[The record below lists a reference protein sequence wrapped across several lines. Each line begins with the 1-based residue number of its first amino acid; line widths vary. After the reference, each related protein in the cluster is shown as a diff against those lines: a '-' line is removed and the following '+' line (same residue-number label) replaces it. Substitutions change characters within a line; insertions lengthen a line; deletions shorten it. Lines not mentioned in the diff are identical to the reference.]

1 MTTQLLASE
10 LTNLVQESKRKHN
23 DLRQAAERSL
33 EELKG
38 IRGGNE
44 SQVAAGMHACSLL
57 FVGPCAHADNLSELA
72 QRVTFVNPFII
83 ACGSKNAKFTG
94 IAIVCL
100 LRLIMSSAL
109 PRSKLSPVLEALREA
124 TSSGLDVQLKILQ
137 ALPTLLQNYATEI
150 KGDLLVTALNIC
162 FILQSSKNGIVNN
175 TSAATLQQLVVSVF
189 DKVVVEDRSTA
200 ESTNYVGEAPT
211 RDGNVQLPSA
221 AMDAYRIFNDICLLT
236 ENQRPEYL
244 RFTGLPQTFGLELIE
259 SVLTNHAAIFSTHP
273 EQAHVLR
280 VRVMPF
286 LISAL
291 SNKINFATSVRL
303 VRILYTLLRRHL
315 NTLHSE
321 GGEALEILTHLLD
334 QDMALWRRALCME
347 VFRGIFGEP
356 GLLRRIYL
364 LYDDT
369 EGQKNALKD
378 LTAAFVRI
386 STEKPAVI
394 GLTHQSTI
402 PVANPYGSLG
412 SSTDQAMLEASGV
425 TGIISGSVSDGSN
438 TGISSQFSTMRVPCI
453 DQLDKTDPPSI
464 PESYVYAL
472 TLSCITSLSEGLAK
486 FILPLTVPGEGRSR
500 RRPKTSDAERSSPA
514 TIAEEEGEPTKTN
527 LDRVVSSNS
536 LERSGSFKR
545 NPIPVNPLA
554 LKDHPLHQEVQIC
567 AKMVDE
573 CWPAIL
579 ATCSTFLYAALDSEY
594 YHGLVRAFQKFA
606 HVAGLLQLATPR
618 DAFLTT
624 LGKAAVPPNVFT
636 ACLGAGSSKPMVSTP
651 ATEAPNGILGN
662 ARGLLSVENLVTPV
676 GAAGERQRQASI
688 DANAVPQTL
697 NTRNL
702 LCLRALLNLGI
713 ALGPTLGSSWRIVL
727 ETMQQADFI
736 LFSTG
741 EIAGRTPIAT
751 KGQDA
756 RAENEANSLLA
767 NFGTEVKQ
775 VKTAGTRLLES
786 TVDFPNEP
794 FLEVV
799 NAICNLLER
808 LPDDASEPSSRPN
821 SPPSQTL
828 SPPGQGG
835 LRTPTGQHRR
845 MLSIS
850 TQSAVSPNIEDQFA
864 LAKLGDVANINI
876 DRLLSYSPGLSGWTR
891 FTSELVNMLSAAPA
905 SPQVRRR
912 AADILVDLVLNAA
925 KVAANL
931 SDELRSKVQQRLL
944 EALRDSLLPLQ
955 KEERASSIT
964 NYATDVDIHKVILE
978 GLKSLL
984 DDSGETL
991 ISGWDV
997 AFEIIGSIFIKKR
1010 FANDTNKG
1018 ADAQSTVVLTRSSKL
1033 IRSSFSSLQLIS
1045 SDFLSSLPNS
1055 CFLILVDTLYKFC
1068 SQDDDL
1074 NIALTTVTFFW
1085 VLSDFLSGKNKSLP
1099 ITDSLIGG
1107 ADDFSLAAKA
1117 ADSQDPSSDAALW
1130 MLLLLRLTNVTADDR
1145 LELRNS
1151 ATHTLLR
1158 IFDAYGD
1165 RLSPEGWAICIK
1177 SVIFRLLSSVE
1188 TELGSVSEQ
1197 EVEEKERVEWHD
1209 TAVVVINGI
1218 SGLLANY
1225 LDVLTVHPTFNSYWQ
1240 QLLGHFASLLD
1251 FQVLEINT
1259 ATFKALTQMLSQSQ
1273 NGAKQN
1279 FNKTTIDLAWDLW
1292 ARGIP
1297 ISEQTDKSRALDN
1310 QNCLLAYV
1318 AALRDV
1324 YRLIQSDLGLERV
1337 SRMLILLREA
1347 MQQASP
1353 GSFVA
1358 DIEYLT
1364 PLQGQ
1369 ILDVLKVLRTDIA
1382 GAPSA
1387 LVKQTAE
1394 FAPQPRRTQKRTY
1407 VAMSKASML
1416 MLESFIVGHAADL
1429 DIYSSGAF
1437 LAALTSLSK
1446 PIVLKYQFTT
1456 VTKSV
1461 QPWKQATMSTLAIL
1475 GATMQ
1480 QLRNLEVPRAMLQDI
1495 WRMIV
1500 TIANGIT
1507 SADCDVPPERINLAE
1522 DEDFDISSFI
1532 KLRELTIP
1540 SMGAEVVPDMTRKLF
1555 AESLF
1560 RISIIHAP
1568 APAESK
1574 IIYGNNLEGHGLAT
1588 VYEARSGRTVDASPT
1603 YRHRMAYVCL
1613 DELFS
1618 LVMSHDEATTPQ
1630 IMVQPP
1636 TPAFF
1641 PPPGQPSSQKAG
1653 GGMMEA
1659 PHSLHVRLARTAAP
1673 YLILRAAMTLR
1684 AYIADQPLRGQ
1695 MPQPLSQRKELKRIL
1710 ERLAELKSESE
1721 AIPDCANVESE
1732 SRKHLLRL
1740 YPLIV
1745 DAVRVAG
1752 CSGDAGVGA
1761 LLGRALNVV
1770 GGELGM

>member
-38 IRGGNE
+38 IRGANE
-44 SQVAAGMHACSLL
+44 SQIAA
-57 FVGPCAHADNLSELA
+57 ELA
-72 QRVTFVNPFII
+72 QRVNFVNPFII

-124 TSSGLDVQLKILQ
+124 TSAGLDVQLKILQ
-137 ALPTLLQNYATEI
+137 ALPTLLQNYAVEI
-150 KGDLLVTALNIC
+150 KGDLLITALNIC

-189 DKVVVEDRSTA
+189 DKVVAEDKSTA
-200 ESTNYVGEAPT
+200 QAQAHYVGEAPT
-211 RDGNVQLPSA
+211 RDGAVQLPSA
-221 AMDAYRIFNDICLLT
+221 AMDAYRIFNDICLMT

-291 SNKINFATSVRL
+291 SSKTNFATSVRL

-334 QDMALWRRALCME
+334 QDTALWRRALCME

-356 GLLRRIYL
+356 GLLRRIYM
-364 LYDDT
+364 LYDGT
-369 EGQKNALKD
+369 EGQKNTLKD

-402 PVANPYGSLG
+402 PVANPYANLG

-438 TGISSQFSTMRVPCI
+438 TGISSHFSTMRVPCI

-486 FILPLTVPGEGRSR
+486 FILPLTVPGEGVPVDGR
-500 RRPKTSDAERSSPA
+500 RRPMLREAPQQLYWRKRPSP
-514 TIAEEEGEPTKTN
+514 PKTN
-527 LDRVVSSNS
+527 LDRVATANS

-545 NPIPVNPLA
+545 NPVPVNPLA

-567 AKMVDE
+567 ARMVDE

-579 ATCSTFLYAALDSEY
+579 ATCSTFLYASLDSEY

-636 ACLGAGSSKPMVSTP
+636 ACLGAGSSKPTVSTP
-651 ATEAPNGILGN
+651 AIEAPNTILGN

-676 GAAGERQRQASI
+676 GAAGERQRQASF
-688 DANAVPQTL
+688 DANSIPQTL

-727 ETMQQADFI
+727 GTMQQADFI

-751 KGQDA
+751 KGQDS
-756 RAENEANSLLA
+756 RAEGEANMLLA
-767 NFGTEVKQ
+767 NFGTE
-775 VKTAGTRLLES
+775 
-786 TVDFPNEP
+786 
-794 FLEVV
+794 
-799 NAICNLLER
+799 
-808 LPDDASEPSSRPN
+808 SRPLGRGCLKAQ
-821 SPPSQTL
+821 STSRTRRFWRSLMASATYWKDSPTIFQSHRADPTRPPSQALT
-828 SPPGQGG
+828 P
-835 LRTPTGQHRR
+835 PTGQHRH

-850 TQSAVSPNIEDQFA
+850 TQAAVGPNIEDQFA

-876 DRLLSYSPGLSGWTR
+876 DRLLAYSPDLSGWTR
-891 FTSELVNMLSAAPA
+891 FTSELVNMLSSA
-905 SPQVRRR
+905 SVFPQVRRR

-925 KVAANL
+925 KVAASL
-931 SDELRSKVQQRLL
+931 GDELRGKVQQRLL
-944 EALRDSLLPLQ
+944 EALRDSILPLQ

-964 NYATDVDIHKVILE
+964 NYATDVDIHKVLLE

-997 AFEIIGSIFIKKR
+997 AFEIIGSIFVKKR
-1010 FANDTNKG
+1010 FADDANKG
-1018 ADAQSTVVLTRSSKL
+1018 TELPSTVVLTRSSKL
-1033 IRSSFSSLQLIS
+1033 IRSSFSSLQLIC

-1055 CFLILVDTLYKFC
+1055 CFLLLVDTLYKFC

-1099 ITDSLIGG
+1099 ITDSLIGS
-1107 ADDFSLAAKA
+1107 ADDNSLAAKA
-1117 ADSQDPSSDAALW
+1117 ANSQDPSSDAALW
-1130 MLLLLRLTNVTADDR
+1130 MLLLLRLTNVSADDR

-1177 SVIFRLLSSVE
+1177 SVIFRLMSSIE
-1188 TELGSVSEQ
+1188 EQLGAVSEQ
-1197 EVEEKERVEWHD
+1197 EVEEQDQVEWHD
-1209 TAVVVINGI
+1209 TAVVVIDGI

-1259 ATFKALTQMLSQSQ
+1259 ATLKALTRILAQSQ

-1297 ISEQTDKSRALDN
+1297 VSVSRPAGKFKVPDN

-1324 YRLIQSDLGLERV
+1324 YRLIQFDMTLERV
-1337 SRMLILLREA
+1337 SRMLTLLREA

-1353 GSFVA
+1353 GPFVA
-1358 DIEYLT
+1358 DIEYVT

-1369 ILDVLKVLRTDIA
+1369 ILEVLKMLRADIA
-1382 GAPSA
+1382 GVPSA
-1387 LVKQTAE
+1387 LVKQASE
-1394 FAPQPRRTQKRTY
+1394 FVSLAFEEGVGTQQRTTQKRTY

-1416 MLESFIVGHAADL
+1416 MLESFIVGHASDL
-1429 DIYSSGAF
+1429 DIYSSVPVHDHDQIGAAMETGNDVGIGYSRGG
-1437 LAALTSLSK
+1437 LAGLGSLG
-1446 PIVLKYQFTT
+1446 I
-1456 VTKSV
+1456 
-1461 QPWKQATMSTLAIL
+1461 
-1475 GATMQ
+1475 
-1480 QLRNLEVPRAMLQDI
+1480 PRSMLQAV

-1500 TIANGIT
+1500 TIGNGIT
-1507 SADCDVPPERINLAE
+1507 SADCDVPADRIHLYE
-1522 DEDFDISSFI
+1522 DEEFDISCFNR
-1532 KLRELTIP
+1532 LRELVIP
-1540 SMGAEVVPDMTRKLF
+1540 WMGAEVVPDMTRKLY

-1560 RISIIHAP
+1560 RISMIHAP
-1568 APAESK
+1568 APAESAL
-1574 IIYGNNLEGHGLAT
+1574 IYGNNTEGHGLAT
-1588 VYEARSGRTVDASPT
+1588 VYKARSGRTVDATPT
-1603 YRHRMAYVCL
+1603 YRQRMAYVCL

-1618 LVMSHDEATTPQ
+1618 LVMSHDEVSTPQ
-1630 IMVQPP
+1630 ITVQPP
-1636 TPAFF
+1636 TPGF
-1641 PPPGQPSSQKAG
+1641 PPAGTLSSQKTG
-1653 GGMMEA
+1653 TESG
-1659 PHSLHVRLARTAAP
+1659 HSLRVRLARTAAP
-1673 YLILRAAMTLR
+1673 YLILRTALTLR
-1684 AYIADQPLRGQ
+1684 AYIADQPLRGR
-1695 MPQPLSQRKELKRIL
+1695 MPQPLSQRRELSRIL
-1710 ERLAELKSESE
+1710 ERLVELKSESE
-1721 AIPDCANVESE
+1721 AIPDCTNVESE
-1732 SRKHLLRL
+1732 TRKHMLRL

-1745 DAVRVAG
+1745 DATRVAG
-1752 CSGDAGVGA
+1752 CSGDAGIGA
-1761 LLGRALNVV
+1761 LLGRALDIV

>member
-1 MTTQLLASE
+1 
-10 LTNLVQESKRKHN
+10 
-23 DLRQAAERSL
+23 
-33 EELKG
+33 
-38 IRGGNE
+38 
-44 SQVAAGMHACSLL
+44 
-57 FVGPCAHADNLSELA
+57 
-72 QRVTFVNPFII
+72 
-83 ACGSKNAKFTG
+83 
-94 IAIVCL
+94 
-100 LRLIMSSAL
+100 
-109 PRSKLSPVLEALREA
+109 
-124 TSSGLDVQLKILQ
+124 
-137 ALPTLLQNYATEI
+137 
-150 KGDLLVTALNIC
+150 
-162 FILQSSKNGIVNN
+162 
-175 TSAATLQQLVVSVF
+175 
-189 DKVVVEDRSTA
+189 
-200 ESTNYVGEAPT
+200 
-211 RDGNVQLPSA
+211 
-221 AMDAYRIFNDICLLT
+221 
-236 ENQRPEYL
+236 
-244 RFTGLPQTFGLELIE
+244 
-259 SVLTNHAAIFSTHP
+259 
-273 EQAHVLR
+273 
-280 VRVMPF
+280 
-286 LISAL
+286 
-291 SNKINFATSVRL
+291 
-303 VRILYTLLRRHL
+303 
-315 NTLHSE
+315 
-321 GGEALEILTHLLD
+321 
-334 QDMALWRRALCME
+334 
-347 VFRGIFGEP
+347 
-356 GLLRRIYL
+356 
-364 LYDDT
+364 
-369 EGQKNALKD
+369 
-378 LTAAFVRI
+378 
-386 STEKPAVI
+386 
-394 GLTHQSTI
+394 
-402 PVANPYGSLG
+402 
-412 SSTDQAMLEASGV
+412 
-425 TGIISGSVSDGSN
+425 
-438 TGISSQFSTMRVPCI
+438 
-453 DQLDKTDPPSI
+453 
-464 PESYVYAL
+464 
-472 TLSCITSLSEGLAK
+472 
-486 FILPLTVPGEGRSR
+486 
-500 RRPKTSDAERSSPA
+500 
-514 TIAEEEGEPTKTN
+514 
-527 LDRVVSSNS
+527 
-536 LERSGSFKR
+536 
-545 NPIPVNPLA
+545 
-554 LKDHPLHQEVQIC
+554 
-567 AKMVDE
+567 MVDE

-636 ACLGAGSSKPMVSTP
+636 ACLGAGSSKPIVSTP
-651 ATEAPNGILGN
+651 ATETPNGILGN

-676 GAAGERQRQASI
+676 GAAGERQRQASL
-688 DANAVPQTL
+688 DANSIPQTL

-751 KGQDA
+751 KGQDS
-756 RAENEANSLLA
+756 RAESEANSLLA

-799 NAICNLLER
+799 DAICNLLER
-808 LPDDASEPSSRPN
+808 QPDDTSESSSRPN

-828 SPPGQGG
+828 TPPAQG

-850 TQSAVSPNIEDQFA
+850 TQAAVSPNIEDQFA

-876 DRLLSYSPGLSGWTR
+876 DRLLSYNPELSGWTR
-891 FTSELVNMLSAAPA
+891 FTSELVNMLCSAPA

-925 KVAANL
+925 KVADNL
-931 SDELRSKVQQRLL
+931 GDQLRSKVQQRLL

-955 KEERASSIT
+955 KEERISSIT

-1010 FANDTNKG
+1010 FADDTNKG
-1018 ADAQSTVVLTRSSKL
+1018 MDSQSSLVLTRSSKL

-1099 ITDSLIGG
+1099 ITDSLVGG
-1107 ADDFSLAAKA
+1107 VDDDALAAKA
-1117 ADSQDPSSDAALW
+1117 ADSQEPILQG
-1130 MLLLLRLTNVTADDR
+1130 
-1145 LELRNS
+1145 

-1188 TELGSVSEQ
+1188 EQLGSVSEQ

-1259 ATFKALTQMLSQSQ
+1259 ATFKALTQILSQSQ

-1297 ISEQTDKSRALDN
+1297 ISQPTEKSKALDN

-1324 YRLIQSDLGLERV
+1324 YRLIQSDLALERV

-1358 DIEYLT
+1358 DIEYVT

-1369 ILDVLKVLRTDIA
+1369 ILDVLKMLRTDIA
-1382 GAPSA
+1382 GVPSA
-1387 LVKQTAE
+1387 LIKQASE
-1394 FAPQPRRTQKRTY
+1394 FVSLAFDDDIGAQPRRTQKRTY

-1416 MLESFIVGHAADL
+1416 MLESFIVGHASDL

-1456 VTKSV
+1456 ITKSI
-1461 QPWKQATMSTLAIL
+1461 QPWKQATMSTLTIL

-1480 QLRNLEVPRAMLQDI
+1480 QLRHLDVPRSMLQDI

-1500 TIANGIT
+1500 TVANGIT
-1507 SADCDVPPERINLAE
+1507 SADCDVPAKRINLAE
-1522 DEDFDISSFI
+1522 DEDFDISSFN
-1532 KLRELTIP
+1532 KLRELATP
-1540 SMGAEVVPDMTRKLF
+1540 SMGAEVVPDMTRKLY

-1574 IIYGNNLEGHGLAT
+1574 IIYGHIPEGHGLAT
-1588 VYEARSGRTVDASPT
+1588 VYKPRSGRTVDATPT
-1603 YRHRMAYVCL
+1603 YRQRMAYVCL

-1618 LVMSHDEATTPQ
+1618 LVMSHDEASTPQ

-1636 TPAFF
+1636 TPAF
-1641 PPPGQPSSQKAG
+1641 PPAGTPSLQEAG
-1653 GGMMEA
+1653 AEA
-1659 PHSLHVRLARTAAP
+1659 PHSLHVRLARTTAP
-1673 YLILRAAMTLR
+1673 YLILRAALTLR

-1695 MPQPLSQRKELKRIL
+1695 MPQPLSQRKELSRIL
-1710 ERLAELKSESE
+1710 ERLVELKSESE

-1732 SRKHLLRL
+1732 SRKHMLRL
-1740 YPLIV
+1740 YPLVV
-1745 DAVRVAG
+1745 DATRVAG
-1752 CSGDAGVGA
+1752 CSGDAGIGA
-1761 LLGRALNVV
+1761 LLGRALGIV

>member
-44 SQVAAGMHACSLL
+44 SQVAA
-57 FVGPCAHADNLSELA
+57 ELA
-72 QRVTFVNPFII
+72 QRVNFVNPFII

-137 ALPTLLQNYATEI
+137 ALPTLLQNYATEV
-150 KGDLLVTALNIC
+150 KGDLLVTALNVC

-211 RDGNVQLPSA
+211 QDGSVQLPSA
-221 AMDAYRIFNDICLLT
+221 AMDAYRIFNDICLMT

-303 VRILYTLLRRHL
+303 
-315 NTLHSE
+315 
-321 GGEALEILTHLLD
+321 GGEALEILTQLLD

-386 STEKPAVI
+386 STERPAVI

-425 TGIISGSVSDGSN
+425 AGIISGSVSDGSN

-464 PESYVYAL
+464 PESYVFAL

-500 RRPKTSDAERSSPA
+500 RRPKTSDAEKSSPA
-514 TIAEEEGEPTKTN
+514 TIAEEEGEPSKTN

-545 NPIPVNPLA
+545 NPVPVNPLV

-751 KGQDA
+751 KSQDA

-808 LPDDASEPSSRPN
+808 QPDDASEPSSRPN
-821 SPPSQTL
+821 SPPFPDPVASGAGRL
-828 SPPGQGG
+828 ANPNWPASAHA
-835 LRTPTGQHRR
+835 QH
-845 MLSIS
+845 LH
-850 TQSAVSPNIEDQFA
+850 AVCGRPE
-864 LAKLGDVANINI
+864 
-876 DRLLSYSPGLSGWTR
+876 LSGWTR
-891 FTSELVNMLSAAPA
+891 FTSELANMLSAAPA

-925 KVAANL
+925 KAAANL
-931 SDELRSKVQQRLL
+931 SDELRSQVQQRLL

-1010 FANDTNKG
+1010 FADDTSRG
-1018 ADAQSTVVLTRSSKL
+1018 ADSQSTVVLTRSSKL

-1099 ITDSLIGG
+1099 ITDSLIGD
-1107 ADDFSLAAKA
+1107 ADDDSLAAKA

-1197 EVEEKERVEWHD
+1197 EVEEKERAEWHD

-1259 ATFKALTQMLSQSQ
+1259 ATFKALTQILSQSQ

-1297 ISEQTDKSRALDN
+1297 VSKQTDKAEVLDN

-1337 SRMLILLREA
+1337 SRMLRLLREA

-1369 ILDVLKVLRTDIA
+1369 ILDVLKMLRTDIA
-1382 GAPSA
+1382 GVPSA
-1387 LVKQTAE
+1387 LIQQTAE
-1394 FAPQPRRTQKRTY
+1394 FVSLAFDDDIGPQPRRTQKRTY

-1416 MLESFIVGHAADL
+1416 MLESFMVGHAADL
-1429 DIYSSGAF
+1429 DMYSSGAF

-1461 QPWKQATMSTLAIL
+1461 QPWKQATTSTLTIL
-1475 GATMQ
+1475 GAAMP
-1480 QLRNLEVPRAMLQDI
+1480 QLRNLGVPRPALQDI
-1495 WRMIV
+1495 WRRIV
-1500 TIANGIT
+1500 AIANGIT
-1507 SADCDVPPERINLAE
+1507 SADCDVPPERINVAE
-1522 DEDFDISSFI
+1522 DEDFDISSFH

-1540 SMGAEVVPDMTRKLF
+1540 WMGAEVVPDMTRKRF

-1588 VYEARSGRTVDASPT
+1588 VYKARSGRTVDASPS

-1618 LVMSHDEATTPQ
+1618 LVMSHDEASTPQ

-1641 PPPGQPSSQKAG
+1641 PPPGQPSSSQDGG

-1673 YLILRAAMTLR
+1673 YLILRAALTLR
-1684 AYIADQPLRGQ
+1684 AYIADQPLRGADAAAAVAAQ
-1695 MPQPLSQRKELKRIL
+1695 GAEADFGAAGGAQ
-1710 ERLAELKSESE
+1710 ERERGHTGLCERGE
-1721 AIPDCANVESE
+1721 
-1732 SRKHLLRL
+1732 
-1740 YPLIV
+1740 
-1745 DAVRVAG
+1745 RVAE
-1752 CSGDAGVGA
+1752 A
-1761 LLGRALNVV
+1761 LVEAVPAHRGRGP
-1770 GGELGM
+1770 GGGL